1 MADTSQAQSV
11 LSVDEVADLRER
23 ISNLENELKKE
34 REKNRHH
41 RQKAKDKDDDH
52 DDDKDGKDKDKR
64 DLTKSLDK
72 VNEQMTRLTRGLFFA
87 GLEAMALSAK
97 VTREFVD
104 RTDERSEPHRRDT
117 WAKMMTD
124 LPVDAA
130 KGLSDALENS
140 VDDIEKVVDKF
151 YAKYK
156 E

>member
-1 MADTSQAQSV
+1 MSDTAQGQIV
-11 LSVDEVADLRER
+11 LTVDEVADLRER
-23 ISNLENELKKE
+23 ISNLEDELKKE
-34 REKNRHH
+34 REKKRH
-41 RQKAKDKDDDH
+41 RQKAKDKDKDDDRDDH
-52 DDDKDGKDKDKR
+52 DKDKDKR
-64 DLTKSLDK
+64 DLTKSLDR

-104 RTDERSEPHRRDT
+104 RTDERSAPHRRDT